1 MPGSASMPW
10 HPPYRR
16 LAYALVSLLVAITG
30 GLGNA
35 LVTANL
41 PFLQGQLALTPTQ
54 GSWLVAAYAMV
65 NVTAN
70 LLAFKFRQQY
80 GIRLFA
86 EIGLGLYAAL
96 AVLHLFVG
104 SFETTMLTRA
114 ASGFAGAACSTL
126 GTLYMLQALP
136 RRFTGNLL
144 VVGVGLSQLAV
155 PIAWI
160 VSPGL
165 VDTGQWHQLYSFEA
179 GLALCAFAAVVVL
192 KLPPGIQVKAFE
204 PLDFLTFALLA
215 PAVALLVIVLAQG
228 YTRWWL
234 NTPWLGW
241 ALVASIV
248 LSTTAF
254 IIEHYRRNPLLQI
267 RWLSKLPVLHFIVG
281 AFLIRFL
288 TTEQSYGVV
297 NLMRTLGMG
306 PDQMRPLFVVILAGV
321 IVGIAG
327 ASLTFGPKRLIAQ
340 LLMAILLLGAAAF
353 FDQHRTSMDRPH
365 DFYASQFLASVGAG
379 MFMGPLIMLGIS
391 AALKQGVDHMITFL
405 VTLSITQTLG
415 GLAGSA
421 VLGTFQLHREQLYS
435 SALTSQLDPADPVV
449 AQRLRIQQQ
458 LYAAQITDPVLRSAQ
473 GSAQLAQTTRREAN
487 VRGFNDVF
495 TLSGWLAIGF
505 LCWLLL
511 LSLRTAPRPAEFS
524 TMPPVPP
531 RPDDA
536 DNVTPPPPTDAAPAP
551 TPVEPA
557 VAPKY
562 LKPSARS
569 VVVMV
574 VVALLGIALILRAW
588 HLWPFTSSV
597 MVTDNAYVRGQ
608 ITVMAPQVN
617 GYVTE
622 VLVKDFQHVKEGE
635 PLLRIDDRIYA
646 QRVAQAQATLDSAR
660 AALANSDQSQA
671 QNRAQIASARATLSA
686 GQAELQR
693 SRNETKRYEE
703 LAAQQLVSI
712 NDRDK
717 FRTTQ
722 ASAQASVQQ
731 SQAQIRIAEE
741 TLVSTQVARKSLEAQ
756 VESAQAQLEL
766 ARIDLANTVIH
777 APRDGQI
784 SEASVRVG
792 QYVAAGS
799 QLLFLVPDTL
809 WVVAN
814 YKEGQTWGMA
824 IGQPA
829 TFSVDAFQGQ
839 VLRGRVQ
846 EIAPATGSEFSV
858 LRPDN
863 ASGNFTK
870 VVQRLPVRISI
881 NGNQELAKQLRP
893 GMSVIVRVDTRSK
906 PMD

>member
-1 MPGSASMPW
+1 
-10 HPPYRR
+10 
-16 LAYALVSLLVAITG
+16 
-30 GLGNA
+30 
-35 LVTANL
+35 
-41 PFLQGQLALTPTQ
+41 
-54 GSWLVAAYAMV
+54 
-65 NVTAN
+65 
-70 LLAFKFRQQY
+70 
-80 GIRLFA
+80 
-86 EIGLGLYAAL
+86 
-96 AVLHLFVG
+96 
-104 SFETTMLTRA
+104 
-114 ASGFAGAACSTL
+114 
-126 GTLYMLQALP
+126 
-136 RRFTGNLL
+136 
-144 VVGVGLSQLAV
+144 
-155 PIAWI
+155 
-160 VSPGL
+160 
-165 VDTGQWHQLYSFEA
+165 
-179 GLALCAFAAVVVL
+179 
-192 KLPPGIQVKAFE
+192 
-204 PLDFLTFALLA
+204 
-215 PAVALLVIVLAQG
+215 
-228 YTRWWL
+228 
-234 NTPWLGW
+234 
-241 ALVASIV
+241 
-248 LSTTAF
+248 
-254 IIEHYRRNPLLQI
+254 
-267 RWLSKLPVLHFIVG
+267 
-281 AFLIRFL
+281 
-288 TTEQSYGVV
+288 
-297 NLMRTLGMG
+297 
-306 PDQMRPLFVVILAGV
+306 
-321 IVGIAG
+321 
-327 ASLTFGPKRLIAQ
+327 
-340 LLMAILLLGAAAF
+340 
-353 FDQHRTSMDRPH
+353 
-365 DFYASQFLASVGAG
+365 
-379 MFMGPLIMLGIS
+379 
-391 AALKQGVDHMITFL
+391 
-405 VTLSITQTLG
+405 
-415 GLAGSA
+415 
-421 VLGTFQLHREQLYS
+421 
-435 SALTSQLDPADPVV
+435 
-449 AQRLRIQQQ
+449 
-458 LYAAQITDPVLRSAQ
+458 
-473 GSAQLAQTTRREAN
+473 
-487 VRGFNDVF
+487 
-495 TLSGWLAIGF
+495 
-505 LCWLLL
+505 
-511 LSLRTAPRPAEFS
+511 
-524 TMPPVPP
+524 MPPVPP

-622 VLVKDFQHVKEGE
+622 VLVKDFQHVTQGE

-717 FRTTQ
+717 FRTAQ

-824 IGQPA
+824 IDQPA

-881 NGNQELAKQLRP
+881 NKGQKLAAQLRP

-906 PMD
+906 AMD

>member
-1 MPGSASMPW
+1 
-10 HPPYRR
+10 
-16 LAYALVSLLVAITG
+16 
-30 GLGNA
+30 
-35 LVTANL
+35 
-41 PFLQGQLALTPTQ
+41 
-54 GSWLVAAYAMV
+54 
-65 NVTAN
+65 
-70 LLAFKFRQQY
+70 
-80 GIRLFA
+80 
-86 EIGLGLYAAL
+86 
-96 AVLHLFVG
+96 
-104 SFETTMLTRA
+104 
-114 ASGFAGAACSTL
+114 
-126 GTLYMLQALP
+126 
-136 RRFTGNLL
+136 
-144 VVGVGLSQLAV
+144 
-155 PIAWI
+155 
-160 VSPGL
+160 
-165 VDTGQWHQLYSFEA
+165 
-179 GLALCAFAAVVVL
+179 
-192 KLPPGIQVKAFE
+192 
-204 PLDFLTFALLA
+204 
-215 PAVALLVIVLAQG
+215 
-228 YTRWWL
+228 
-234 NTPWLGW
+234 
-241 ALVASIV
+241 
-248 LSTTAF
+248 
-254 IIEHYRRNPLLQI
+254 
-267 RWLSKLPVLHFIVG
+267 
-281 AFLIRFL
+281 
-288 TTEQSYGVV
+288 
-297 NLMRTLGMG
+297 
-306 PDQMRPLFVVILAGV
+306 
-321 IVGIAG
+321 
-327 ASLTFGPKRLIAQ
+327 
-340 LLMAILLLGAAAF
+340 
-353 FDQHRTSMDRPH
+353 
-365 DFYASQFLASVGAG
+365 
-379 MFMGPLIMLGIS
+379 
-391 AALKQGVDHMITFL
+391 
-405 VTLSITQTLG
+405 
-415 GLAGSA
+415 
-421 VLGTFQLHREQLYS
+421 
-435 SALTSQLDPADPVV
+435 
-449 AQRLRIQQQ
+449 
-458 LYAAQITDPVLRSAQ
+458 
-473 GSAQLAQTTRREAN
+473 
-487 VRGFNDVF
+487 
-495 TLSGWLAIGF
+495 
-505 LCWLLL
+505 
-511 LSLRTAPRPAEFS
+511 
-524 TMPPVPP
+524 MPPVPP

-622 VLVKDFQHVKEGE
+622 VLVKDFQHVTQGE

-717 FRTTQ
+717 FRTAQ

-824 IGQPA
+824 IDQPA
-829 TFSVDAFQGQ
+829 TFSVDALQGQ

-881 NGNQELAKQLRP
+881 NKGQKLAAQLRP

-906 PMD
+906 AMD

>member
-1 MPGSASMPW
+1 
-10 HPPYRR
+10 
-16 LAYALVSLLVAITG
+16 
-30 GLGNA
+30 
-35 LVTANL
+35 
-41 PFLQGQLALTPTQ
+41 
-54 GSWLVAAYAMV
+54 
-65 NVTAN
+65 
-70 LLAFKFRQQY
+70 
-80 GIRLFA
+80 
-86 EIGLGLYAAL
+86 
-96 AVLHLFVG
+96 
-104 SFETTMLTRA
+104 
-114 ASGFAGAACSTL
+114 
-126 GTLYMLQALP
+126 
-136 RRFTGNLL
+136 
-144 VVGVGLSQLAV
+144 
-155 PIAWI
+155 
-160 VSPGL
+160 
-165 VDTGQWHQLYSFEA
+165 
-179 GLALCAFAAVVVL
+179 
-192 KLPPGIQVKAFE
+192 
-204 PLDFLTFALLA
+204 
-215 PAVALLVIVLAQG
+215 
-228 YTRWWL
+228 
-234 NTPWLGW
+234 
-241 ALVASIV
+241 
-248 LSTTAF
+248 
-254 IIEHYRRNPLLQI
+254 
-267 RWLSKLPVLHFIVG
+267 
-281 AFLIRFL
+281 
-288 TTEQSYGVV
+288 
-297 NLMRTLGMG
+297 
-306 PDQMRPLFVVILAGV
+306 
-321 IVGIAG
+321 
-327 ASLTFGPKRLIAQ
+327 
-340 LLMAILLLGAAAF
+340 
-353 FDQHRTSMDRPH
+353 
-365 DFYASQFLASVGAG
+365 
-379 MFMGPLIMLGIS
+379 
-391 AALKQGVDHMITFL
+391 
-405 VTLSITQTLG
+405 
-415 GLAGSA
+415 
-421 VLGTFQLHREQLYS
+421 
-435 SALTSQLDPADPVV
+435 
-449 AQRLRIQQQ
+449 
-458 LYAAQITDPVLRSAQ
+458 
-473 GSAQLAQTTRREAN
+473 
-487 VRGFNDVF
+487 
-495 TLSGWLAIGF
+495 
-505 LCWLLL
+505 
-511 LSLRTAPRPAEFS
+511 
-524 TMPPVPP
+524 MPPVPP

-717 FRTTQ
+717 FRTAQ

-829 TFSVDAFQGQ
+829 TFSVDAFQDQ

-881 NGNQELAKQLRP
+881 NKGQKLAAQLRP

-906 PMD
+906 AMD

>member
-1 MPGSASMPW
+1 
-10 HPPYRR
+10 
-16 LAYALVSLLVAITG
+16 
-30 GLGNA
+30 
-35 LVTANL
+35 
-41 PFLQGQLALTPTQ
+41 
-54 GSWLVAAYAMV
+54 
-65 NVTAN
+65 
-70 LLAFKFRQQY
+70 
-80 GIRLFA
+80 
-86 EIGLGLYAAL
+86 
-96 AVLHLFVG
+96 
-104 SFETTMLTRA
+104 
-114 ASGFAGAACSTL
+114 
-126 GTLYMLQALP
+126 
-136 RRFTGNLL
+136 
-144 VVGVGLSQLAV
+144 
-155 PIAWI
+155 
-160 VSPGL
+160 
-165 VDTGQWHQLYSFEA
+165 
-179 GLALCAFAAVVVL
+179 
-192 KLPPGIQVKAFE
+192 
-204 PLDFLTFALLA
+204 
-215 PAVALLVIVLAQG
+215 
-228 YTRWWL
+228 
-234 NTPWLGW
+234 
-241 ALVASIV
+241 
-248 LSTTAF
+248 
-254 IIEHYRRNPLLQI
+254 
-267 RWLSKLPVLHFIVG
+267 
-281 AFLIRFL
+281 
-288 TTEQSYGVV
+288 
-297 NLMRTLGMG
+297 
-306 PDQMRPLFVVILAGV
+306 
-321 IVGIAG
+321 
-327 ASLTFGPKRLIAQ
+327 
-340 LLMAILLLGAAAF
+340 
-353 FDQHRTSMDRPH
+353 
-365 DFYASQFLASVGAG
+365 
-379 MFMGPLIMLGIS
+379 
-391 AALKQGVDHMITFL
+391 
-405 VTLSITQTLG
+405 
-415 GLAGSA
+415 
-421 VLGTFQLHREQLYS
+421 
-435 SALTSQLDPADPVV
+435 
-449 AQRLRIQQQ
+449 
-458 LYAAQITDPVLRSAQ
+458 
-473 GSAQLAQTTRREAN
+473 
-487 VRGFNDVF
+487 
-495 TLSGWLAIGF
+495 
-505 LCWLLL
+505 
-511 LSLRTAPRPAEFS
+511 
-524 TMPPVPP
+524 MPPVPP

-622 VLVKDFQHVKEGE
+622 VLVKDFQHVTQGE

-717 FRTTQ
+717 FRTAQ

-731 SQAQIRIAEE
+731 SQAQIRITEE

-824 IGQPA
+824 IDQPA

-881 NGNQELAKQLRP
+881 NKGQKLAAQLRP

-906 PMD
+906 AMD

>member
-1 MPGSASMPW
+1 MVQPYLKPVPDWEEHEKPTMPGSASMPW
-10 HPPYRR
+10 HPPHRR
-16 LAYALVSLLVAITG
+16 AAYALVSLLVAITG

-241 ALVASIV
+241 ALIASIA

-254 IIEHYRRNPLLQI
+254 IIEHYRRNPLLQT
-267 RWLSKLPVLHFIVG
+267 RWLASLPVLHFIMG

-321 IVGIAG
+321 VTGIVGTA
-327 ASLTFGPKRLIAQ
+327 LTFGPKRLIPQ

-353 FDQHRTSMDRPH
+353 FDQHRTSQDRPQ
-365 DFYASQFLASVGAG
+365 DFFVSQFLASVGAG

-449 AQRLRIQQQ
+449 AQRLRLQQQ
-458 LYAAQITDPVLRSAQ
+458 LYGAQITDPVLRSAQ

-511 LSLRTAPRPAEFS
+511 LSLRTALLRQWRKRHPAS
-524 TMPPVPP
+524 
-531 RPDDA
+531 
-536 DNVTPPPPTDAAPAP
+536 
-551 TPVEPA
+551 PA
-557 VAPKY
+557 VATP
-562 LKPSARS
+562 A
-569 VVVMV
+569 
-574 VVALLGIALILRAW
+574 
-588 HLWPFTSSV
+588 
-597 MVTDNAYVRGQ
+597 
-608 ITVMAPQVN
+608 
-617 GYVTE
+617 
-622 VLVKDFQHVKEGE
+622 
-635 PLLRIDDRIYA
+635 
-646 QRVAQAQATLDSAR
+646 
-660 AALANSDQSQA
+660 
-671 QNRAQIASARATLSA
+671 
-686 GQAELQR
+686 
-693 SRNETKRYEE
+693 
-703 LAAQQLVSI
+703 
-712 NDRDK
+712 
-717 FRTTQ
+717 
-722 ASAQASVQQ
+722 
-731 SQAQIRIAEE
+731 
-741 TLVSTQVARKSLEAQ
+741 
-756 VESAQAQLEL
+756 
-766 ARIDLANTVIH
+766 
-777 APRDGQI
+777 APR
-784 SEASVRVG
+784 
-792 QYVAAGS
+792 
-799 QLLFLVPDTL
+799 
-809 WVVAN
+809 
-814 YKEGQTWGMA
+814 
-824 IGQPA
+824 
-829 TFSVDAFQGQ
+829 
-839 VLRGRVQ
+839 
-846 EIAPATGSEFSV
+846 
-858 LRPDN
+858 
-863 ASGNFTK
+863 
-870 VVQRLPVRISI
+870 
-881 NGNQELAKQLRP
+881 
-893 GMSVIVRVDTRSK
+893 
-906 PMD
+906 